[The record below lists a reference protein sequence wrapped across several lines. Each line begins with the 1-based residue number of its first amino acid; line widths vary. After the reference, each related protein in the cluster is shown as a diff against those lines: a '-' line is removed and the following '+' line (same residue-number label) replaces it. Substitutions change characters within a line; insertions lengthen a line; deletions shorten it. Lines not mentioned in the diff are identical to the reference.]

1 MYHGT
6 WENHKA
12 VRVDELLAGSG
23 PEDAFPAIKRWDK
36 GPEYVER

>member
-23 PEDAFPAIKRWDK
+23 PEDAFPGIKRWSA
-36 GPEYVER
+36 E